1 MGRGGRRRGTIDG
14 ERGTIDGERENRGNE
29 HHAYLF

>member
-14 ERGTIDGERENRGNE
+14 ERGTIDGERENKGNE